1 MRVARSLDDLAS
13 QRPARSGVT
22 LGVFDGVHCGHQR
35 IIEELIARRDLG
47 HVESAWVITFDP
59 HPVLVTH
66 SLATPALLTTIDER
80 LELLSRLPVDGVF
93 VLPFDTA
100 TARMDYRDF
109 IQRYFLDAMN
119 MHELVLGYDCRFGH
133 NREGSPERVAE
144 EGERRGFAVKV
155 VPAVN
160 LDGEVV
166 SSTTI
171 RARLQGADL
180 ERANQLLGH
189 PYLMRGCVVEGQG
202 RGRDLGFPTANLE
215 IADPHKLWPP
225 AGVYAVRVGWRG
237 WIHEGMMNIGRS
249 PTIKR
254 GSRDEIEVHIFDFD
268 NHLYEEELSVHCE
281 AFLRPEQKFPT
292 VTALI
297 EQLAADRSAARQR
310 LGGSA

>member
-1 MRVARSLDDLAS
+1 MRVARSLEELAT
-13 QRPARSGVT
+13 QRPVRSGVT

-47 HVESAWVITFDP
+47 HVESAWAITFDP

-66 SLATPALLTTIDER
+66 SLAAPALLTTIDER
-80 LELLSRLPVDGVF
+80 LELLGRMALDGVF
-93 VLPFDTA
+93 VLPFDETTA
-100 TARMDYRDF
+100 HMNYRDF
-109 IQRYFLDAMN
+109 IQRYFLDAMD
-119 MHELVLGYDCRFGH
+119 MRELVLGYDCHFGH
-133 NREGSPERVAE
+133 KREGSPERVME
-144 EGERRGFAVKV
+144 EGARRGFAVKV

-160 LDGEVV
+160 LEGEVV

-171 RARLQGADL
+171 RARLLGSDL

-189 PYLMRGCVVEGQG
+189 PYLVRGRVVEGEG
-202 RGRDLGFPTANLE
+202 RGRDLGFPTANLQ
-215 IADPHKLWPP
+215 IADPGKLWPP

-268 NHLYEEELSVHCE
+268 NHLYGETLSVYCE
-281 AFLRPEQKFPT
+281 AFLRPEHKFPT
-292 VTALI
+292 VSALI
-297 EQLAADRSAARQR
+297 EQLAADRNAARER
-310 LGGSA
+310 LGGSP